1 MKQKEKEDFDKAKNF
16 CDTAAA
22 DHDYDLYLVSW
33 VVSTRNGN
41 KLVFAAFTL
50 AVWRYPDAMP
60 ISCIFLSYENLL
72 S

>member
-1 MKQKEKEDFDKAKNF
+1 MGNFGKAKNF
-16 CDTAAA
+16 CGTAAA
-22 DHDYDLYLVSW
+22 DHDDDLYLLSW
-33 VVSTRNGN
+33 GVSTRNGN
-41 KLVFAAFTL
+41 KLVFATFTL